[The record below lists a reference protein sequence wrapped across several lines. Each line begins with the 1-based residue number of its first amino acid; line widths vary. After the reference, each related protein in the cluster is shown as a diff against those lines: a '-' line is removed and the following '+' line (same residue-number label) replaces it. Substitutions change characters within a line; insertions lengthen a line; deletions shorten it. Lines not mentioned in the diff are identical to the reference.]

1 MSQPPRDSGFT
12 LLEIMVVIGLMS
24 LLSALG
30 VGAWKSWAVAEAQK
44 GAATDLQ
51 TVMRQTQV
59 RAVTEGV
66 NFCVTF
72 DTTANTYTVYR
83 YTCHA
88 PAGNVKVNG
97 PFTLGDSRVQLSD
110 VNFTAVAPATST
122 EVTFRASGIATPGGL
137 TITRS
142 GSTKTYTLKV
152 EGLTGRVSVS

>member
-24 LLSALG
+24 LLSAFG

-51 TVMRQTQV
+51 TIMRQTQV

-72 DTTANTYTVYR
+72 DTAANTYTIWR
-83 YTCHA
+83 YTCHS
-88 PAGNVKVNG
+88 PTGNVKVNG

-122 EVTFRASGIATPGGL
+122 EVTFRASGSATPGGL
-137 TITRS
+137 TITRT
-142 GSTKTYTLKV
+142 GSAKTYSLTV
-152 EGLTGRVSVS
+152 EGLTGRVSVY